1 MLLRPRDAWRH
12 LISLP
17 IVIGAIWVCT
27 LLFPDDIKVSDL
39 GSLIVAGSVYYI
51 LVALLLL
58 LALLASAAIVRQ
70 MSLALAIS
78 TLFSL
83 FAGVPILLIMNEIIN
98 GFWIGDAFVAFL
110 ISILCSMLV
119 IGYEVAISR
128 KH

>member
-17 IVIGAIWVCT
+17 IVIGVIWVCT

-39 GSLIVAGSVYYI
+39 GSLIVTGSVYYI

-70 MSLALAIS
+70 MPLALAIS